1 MAVKVEVEEDE
12 EVQEVEEVEV
22 SCGAPL
28 LPDLSPSYTIT
39 QPTR

>member
-28 LPDLSPSYTIT
+28 YEASPRVI
-39 QPTR
+39 P